1 LEESTMIKRGIG
13 FAIAAF
19 GALALA
25 PFAAT
30 QTPANVVETEIVG
43 ADGAKMSGNTANG
56 ADVFKKCQQCHTL
69 EPGKNKVGPTLHGI
83 IGRTAGTV
91 EGYNYSTANKNS
103 GIVWT
108 EQKMFEYLENPRK
121 TIPGT
126 KMAFVGLPKIQDR
139 VDVIAY
145 IQESGK
151 PAPAAP

>member
-1 LEESTMIKRGIG
+1 MIKGFGFVAAIG
-13 FAIAAF
+13 MAS
-19 GALALA
+19 LA
-25 PFAAT
+25 PLTLWQVAAA
-30 QTPANVVETEIVG
+30 PVATEIL
-43 ADGAKMSGNTANG
+43 DESGTAMMGDPEKG

-69 EPGKNKVGPTLHGI
+69 EAGKNKVGPTLHGI

-126 KMAFVGLPKIQDR
+126 KMAFVGLPKKEDR

-145 IQESGK
+145 IQEATK
-151 PAPAAP
+151 AAAATP